1 MDSDQKSF
9 GSVLGRITR
18 FLSDRFR
25 LVRISREFWIFV
37 LFLCV
42 SVLFWC
48 VQTLKDKT
56 TIDLQYALRFSNV
69 PSNVIVTTDLPK
81 TISVSLTGKGFSVI
95 GRLLRNEHPVLDV
108 DFLSLPMNDQCA
120 TIDINMWKK
129 LLSRTLPQEI
139 SVASVTPSPLE
150 IYTSTGKHKQLPVIF
165 ASRVTVPRDHAL
177 FAVNVSPQYVDVYAP
192 DEIFDT
198 ITTVYTEDKLFS
210 NVMDTLRTNVRLK
223 QIKGVKFVPDSVHA
237 EMCVDLLTMRT
248 IRIPVTTENV
258 PEGRIL
264 KTFPAMV
271 DVTFKVGSSLY
282 NDIRPDEFQLVVDYA
297 SIAQDDSRCKVMLR
311 RMPRGISSVTVSPQE
326 VEYLIER

>member
-1 MDSDQKSF
+1 MS
-9 GSVLGRITR
+9 R
-18 FLSDRFR
+18 FLSDRFK

-56 TIDLQYALRFSNV
+56 TMDLQYDLRFSNV
-69 PSNVIVTTDLPK
+69 PNNVIITTELPR
-81 TISVSLTGKGFSVI
+81 TISVSLTGKGFSVM

-108 DFLSLPMNDQCA
+108 DFLSLPTDDQCA
-120 TIDINMWKK
+120 TIDISMWKK

-165 ASRVTVPRDHAL
+165 ASKVTVPRDHAL

-192 DEIFDT
+192 DGIYDT
-198 ITTVYTEDKLFS
+198 ITTVYTENRLFS
-210 NVMDTLRTNVRLK
+210 NVADTLRTNVQLRK
-223 QIKGVKFVPDSVHA
+223 MKGVKFVPDSVRA
-237 EMCVDLLTMRT
+237 EICVDLLATKT
-248 IRIPVTTENV
+248 LRIPITAENV
-258 PEGRIL
+258 PAGRTL
-264 KTFPAMV
+264 KTFPAMA

-297 SIAQDDSRCKVMLR
+297 SIAHSDSRCKVMPR
-311 RMPRGISSVTVSPQE
+311 RLPRGISSVTISPQE
-326 VEYLIER
+326 VEYLIEK